1 MKNSVNIL
9 IILLTII
16 ALLVLHGNANAVS
29 WHDDFEIE
37 LADSW
42 QLQGSDSI
50 WQNQQGFLRAKIDT
64 QKQWQTLFELYQFIA
79 FPGPYNNITI
89 DIENIGASGEN
100 RIGIALGNHFLND
113 AGEVEET
120 GYYLFFTNDMQASRN
135 GKVFL
140 GPGRRWP
147 TDVLNEMVIQFDSGR
162 FQLFGDGESRLDFI
176 DANLSTIDI
185 IGFVF
190 VAYVTDREITDDA
203 WVEKITISGLAVS
216 PKNKITTIWGNLKQE

>member
-147 TDVLNEMVIQFDSGR
+147 TDVLKEMVIQFDSGR
-162 FQLFGDGESRLDFI
+162 FQLFGDGASRLDFI

>member
-16 ALLVLHGNANAVS
+16 ALLVLQGNANAVT
-29 WHDDFEIE
+29 WQDDFEIE

-89 DIENIGASGEN
+89 EIENIGASGEN
-100 RIGIALGNHFLND
+100 RIGIALGKHFLND
-113 AGEVEET
+113 VGEVEET

-147 TDVLNEMVIQFDSGR
+147 TDVLNEMVLQFDSGR
-162 FQLFGDGESRLDFI
+162 FQLFGDGDARLDFI

-216 PKNKITTIWGNLKQE
+216 PKNKLTTIWGNLKQE

>member
-16 ALLVLHGNANAVS
+16 ALLVLQGNANAVT
-29 WHDDFEIE
+29 WQDDFEIE
-37 LADSW
+37 LEDSW
-42 QLQGSDSI
+42 QLQGNDSI
-50 WQNQQGFLRAKIDT
+50 WQIAQGFLRAKIDT

-89 DIENIGASGEN
+89 DIENIGASGEI
-100 RIGIALGNHFLND
+100 RIGIALGKHFLND
-113 AGEVEET
+113 SGEVEET

-140 GPGRRWP
+140 EPGRRWH
-147 TDVLNEMVIQFDSGR
+147 TDVLNEMVLQFDSGR

-176 DANLSTIDI
+176 DANLPTIDI

>member
-1 MKNSVNIL
+1 MLRIFF
-9 IILLTII
+9 TII
-16 ALLVLHGNANAVS
+16 TILVLHGNVCAVT
-29 WHDDFEIE
+29 WQDDFEIE
-37 LADSW
+37 LEDSW
-42 QLQGSDSI
+42 QLQGNDSI
-50 WQNQQGFLRAKIDT
+50 WQIEQGFLRAKVET

-79 FPGPYNNITI
+79 FPGPYNNITLN
-89 DIENIGASGEN
+89 IENIGASGEN
-100 RIGIALGNHFLND
+100 RIGFALGKHFLND
-113 AGEVEET
+113 AGEIEET

-140 GPGRRWP
+140 GPGRRWQ
-147 TDVLNEMVIQFDSGR
+147 TNVLNEMVLQFDDGR

-176 DANLSTIDI
+176 DANLTKLDV

-216 PKNKITTIWGNLKQE
+216 PKNKLTTIWGQLKRE

>member
-1 MKNSVNIL
+1 MKDSVNIL

-16 ALLVLHGNANAVS
+16 ALLVLQGNANAVT
-29 WHDDFEIE
+29 WQDDFEIE
-37 LADSW
+37 LEDSW

-50 WQNQQGFLRAKIDT
+50 WQIEQGFLRARINT
-64 QKQWQTLFELYQFIA
+64 QKQWQTLFEFYQFIA
-79 FPGPYNNITI
+79 FPGPYNTITI
-89 DIENIGASGEN
+89 DIENIGTSGES
-100 RIGIALGNHFLND
+100 RIGIALGKHFLND
-113 AGEVEET
+113 TGEVEET

-147 TDVLNEMVIQFDSGR
+147 TDVLNEMVLQFDSGR
-162 FQLFGDGESRLDFI
+162 FQLFGDGDARLDFI

-216 PKNKITTIWGNLKQE
+216 PKNKLTTIWGNLKQE

>member
-1 MKNSVNIL
+1 MSQILRIL
-9 IILLTII
+9 ITIF
-16 ALLVLHGNANAVS
+16 ALLVLQGNASAVT
-29 WHDDFEIE
+29 WQDDFESE
-37 LADSW
+37 LEDSW
-42 QLQGSDSI
+42 QLQGNDST
-50 WQNQQGFLRAKIDT
+50 WQIEQGFLRAKVET

-89 DIENIGASGEN
+89 NIENIGASGEN
-100 RIGIALGNHFLND
+100 RIGIALGKHFLND
-113 AGEVEET
+113 AGEIEET

-140 GPGRRWP
+140 GPGRRWN
-147 TDVLNEMVIQFDSGR
+147 TDVLYEMVLQFDSGR

-176 DANLSTIDI
+176 DANLLTIDF

-190 VAYVTDREITDDA
+190 IAYVTDREITDDA

-216 PKNKITTIWGNLKQE
+216 PKNKLTTIWGNLKRE

>member
-100 RIGIALGNHFLND
+100 RIGIALGKHFLND

-147 TDVLNEMVIQFDSGR
+147 TDVLKEMVIQFDSGR

>member
-1 MKNSVNIL
+1 MKNSVDIL
-9 IILLTII
+9 IILITIF
-16 ALLVLHGNANAVS
+16 ALLVLQGNASAVT
-29 WHDDFEIE
+29 WQDDFEIE
-37 LADSW
+37 LEDSW
-42 QLQGSDSI
+42 QLQGNDSTWKI
-50 WQNQQGFLRAKIDT
+50 EQGFLRAKIDT
-64 QKQWQTLFELYQFIA
+64 QKQWQTLFELYQFKA

-89 DIENIGASGEN
+89 NIENIGTSGEN
-100 RIGIALGNHFLND
+100 RIGIALGKHFLND

-140 GPGRRWP
+140 GPGRQWH
-147 TDVLNEMVIQFDSGR
+147 TDVLNEMVLQFDSGR

-176 DANLSTIDI
+176 DANLPTIDI

-190 VAYVTDREITDDA
+190 IAYVTDREITDDA

-216 PKNKITTIWGNLKQE
+216 PKNKLTTIWGQLKRE